1 LGIPIGVTL
10 EMIVGLWAGKETM
23 KRPMTP
29 EDLRDKGLPFA
40 CNNCGAKPTA
50 EDVVRLNGNC
60 DVCGDDI
67 ITYTID
73 TAYLLIRLQA
83 NMAISLK

>member
-1 LGIPIGVTL
+1 ML
-10 EMIVGLWAGKETM
+10 VGLSVSRCGKETM
-23 KRPMTP
+23 KRPMTQ

-50 EDVVRLNGNC
+50 EDVVRLNGDC
-60 DVCGDDI
+60 DVCGDKI

-73 TAYLLIRLQA
+73 TACLLIRLQA
-83 NMAISLK
+83 NNNLSGQR

>member
-1 LGIPIGVTL
+1 
-10 EMIVGLWAGKETM
+10 M

-29 EDLRDKGLPFA
+29 EDLRDKGLPFE

-50 EDVVRLNGNC
+50 DDVVRLNGNC

-73 TAYLLIRLQA
+73 AAELLIRIQA
-83 NMAISLK
+83 NKPLHPRGGATAEPRSGESDGST